1 MPAPDLHDIA
11 ALQTARDLIGA
22 LARRVLEDDP
32 NRITIT
38 SFQITWGTGTEVVLR
53 ADFDPPW
60 PTETGGAA

>member
-32 NRITIT
+32 TRTIT
-38 SFQITWGTGTEVVLR
+38 AFQITWGTGTEVVLR
-53 ADFDPPW
+53 AHFDPPW
-60 PTETGGAA
+60 PTETGGDA